1 MNITDVDDKIILKA
15 RRNHLLKQ
23 FFASPPPASDVLD
36 RVRHGILSATTK
48 LQVLAALPLT
58 PHLLTIRVP
67 EQAGKADRRESARRR
82 RRRRRVEV
90 CKQAGAMCP
99 WRWLPHSL
107 FTLLLPHR

>member
-1 MNITDVDDKIILKA
+1 MENSIAYNTFMEIPPNLFPLAIVTTWQVMNITDVDDKIILKA

-58 PHLLTIRVP
+58 PHLLTPHASPPHLPR
-67 EQAGKADRRESARRR
+67 ARASW
-82 RRRRRVEV
+82 
-90 CKQAGAMCP
+90 K
-99 WRWLPHSL
+99 S
-107 FTLLLPHR
+107 